1 MRNIE
6 PPSEPDEIDRQV
18 DIDRE
23 VRSFTIKFSMAMVL
37 AVAVGVLIAW
47 LL

>member
-6 PPSEPDEIDRQV
+6 PPSKQDE
-18 DIDRE
+18 IDRE
-23 VRSFTIKFSMAMVL
+23 VRSFTIKFSIAMVL
-37 AVAVGVLIAW
+37 AVAVGVGIAW